1 MDDLFGDSIT
11 QPQTKAKSECLNAAF
26 GFKEF
31 WDEWPSGNRKVAK
44 QQCLNKWASLACAD
58 QAEKIRKHVA
68 WMKTQE
74 DWLKQNGHF
83 IPAPLVYLN
92 QQRWSEWEVVET
104 LQRSTVDP
112 ALAKILADEKKA
124 APIPESVRALRNAY
138 RKNGRLTG
146 DDAR

>member
-1 MDDLFGDSIT
+1 MLDLFGDDTT
-11 QPQTKAKSECLNAAF
+11 QPQTKPKSECINSAF

-31 WDEWPSGNRKVAK
+31 WDEWPSSNRKAAK

-58 QAEKIRKHVA
+58 SAEKIRKHVA

-74 DWLKQNGHF
+74 DWLKQNGNF

-92 QQRWSEWEVVET
+92 QQRWSEWSVVEPVEP
-104 LQRSTVDP
+104 QHIDP
-112 ALAKILADEKKA
+112 ALKKILADEKKA
-124 APIPESVRALRNAY
+124 VPVPESVRAMRDAY